1 MGLAAI
7 AMLGVLLSPQDLA
20 VQSAGTFTPPLADLP
35 ASLALDASALASTTA
50 GEGTMAMSSQTLTSS
65 VSQVSFTGGADMQG
79 SLRTGDINL
88 GQNDASG
95 FSGMQAVNIST
106 GFGSSV
112 QSAISIAAGS
122 VAFGPKT

>member
-7 AMLGVLLSPQDLA
+7 AMLGALLSPQDLA
-20 VQSAGTFTPPLADLP
+20 VRSAGALTPSETP
-35 ASLALDASALASTTA
+35 AGLALDASTLASTTA
-50 GEGTMAMSSQTLTSS
+50 GDGTMAMSSQTLTSS
-65 VSQVSFTGGADMQG
+65 VSQVSFTGGGDMQG
-79 SLRTGDINL
+79 SLRTGDINV

-122 VAFGPKT
+122 VVFGPKT